1 MTLRASKDG
10 ERLWEVKAKEADV
23 RIDPKGD
30 KANMNGVSAT
40 LYEDGL
46 PAMTLTANEGT
57 ADEATGHLTLK
68 GAVKAVSHD
77 GRTSLRC
84 DRIAWTRDER
94 VLVAEG
100 RVTGVTAGIEVGP
113 ADLVRARFES
123 KDKKMNTTTAA
134 LALVSLLAQGKVI
147 TYKDGAGNMH
157 VTAKKF
163 QIMREGETENYR
175 FVGTGPFVAKWLK
188 QHFEVSGNK
197 LEGVI
202 TPVNKS
208 YELQHGTFTG
218 NIEAHYRDPRGNNLM
233 DVTGVSTWTI
243 RRSEDGALWRY
254 SGDGAP
260 FVATFSGPGAV
271 VTGRHIE
278 GTADRAVGVTRPEW
292 RTATFTGG
300 VTTVITQDGGKTH
313 ITVTSSTVTLNRATS
328 TAVMSGGV
336 VASGKHA
343 ALGPE
348 GGEFTAG
355 KVTIVFDQAMKKVKS
370 LTGES
375 E

>member
-1 MTLRASKDG
+1 
-10 ERLWEVKAKEADV
+10 
-23 RIDPKGD
+23 
-30 KANMNGVSAT
+30 
-40 LYEDGL
+40 
-46 PAMTLTANEGT
+46 
-57 ADEATGHLTLK
+57 
-68 GAVKAVSHD
+68 
-77 GRTSLRC
+77 
-84 DRIAWTRDER
+84 
-94 VLVAEG
+94 
-100 RVTGVTAGIEVGP
+100 
-113 ADLVRARFES
+113 
-123 KDKKMNTTTAA
+123 
-134 LALVSLLAQGKVI
+134 
-147 TYKDGAGNMH
+147 YKDGAGNMH

-188 QHFEVSGNK
+188 QHLEISGNK
-197 LEGVI
+197 LDALI
-202 TPVNKS
+202 TKVNKS
-208 YELQHGTFTG
+208 FELQSGTFTG
-218 NIEAHYRDPRGNNLM
+218 SIEAHYKDPQGNSLM
-233 DVTGVSTWTI
+233 DITGISTWTI

-254 SGDGAP
+254 SGDGSP

-278 GTADRAVGVTRPEW
+278 GTADRTAGVASPEW

-313 ITVTSSTVTLNRATS
+313 ITVTSPTVTLNRATS